1 MDNSLLIAVFVPTT
15 DKAGKDFKGKRGEL
29 ATGYPVEKDLILTAR
44 HILQTGPPYYRDGRY
59 PVRIVWHCS
68 CSNDKADWIAIPD
81 QDIVWP
87 SQKDLD
93 AVLIRCSPPRDGM
106 GWGIVSRD
114 RPLDKMEW
122 ASEGFPAFTR
132 YKKERCTNR
141 FSGKVRS
148 NALNESC
155 VELTVEKAP
164 EVGDDWK
171 GVSGMPVFVGRKI
184 IGVAQSVPP
193 NFNARKLYAT
203 PTWKLLEDE
212 AFRQAIGHGEQAKR
226 IEEIKDKAIELL
238 ERSPDAVTALA
249 KQIKIDKE
257 LVGLSND
264 QRTEK
269 LINHFMDK
277 DVRTVMIGMR
287 GAHQSLCQKNDGNA
301 DQNAKAASILVNAV
315 QLIVPVIY
323 DYGVVK
329 WTDHQRGSGSVAL
342 VRLPAG
348 TKTLAEI
355 IMAGVDG
362 RETQFRYREGETDY
376 PEGKFSLPQMPEC
389 GIDPEGAKTREALH
403 DHLDKKFYL
412 QEPESFR
419 RAVDDYLLAIF
430 SRPRR
435 GAPERNPQ
443 ERKKLAANLIESK
456 SSDQKTTFY
465 MLFYLP
471 QDDKEQNAMRTLVQ
485 SLKDDYPAIM
495 FLDLDPTVE
504 QECQDQRLLFP
515 FCQMLPIKSST
526 TQEKPSSMRFKVAL
540 SFPGEYRGFVEQVA
554 GRLADTVGHNRVLY
568 DSYYVAEFARPDLDT

>member
-1 MDNSLLIAVFVPTT
+1 MS
-15 DKAGKDFKGKRGEL
+15 
-29 ATGYPVEKDLILTAR
+29 
-44 HILQTGPPYYRDGRY
+44 
-59 PVRIVWHCS
+59 IVC
-68 CSNDKADWIAIPD
+68 
-81 QDIVWP
+81 P

-93 AVLIRCSPPRDGM
+93 AALIRCSPPRDGM
-106 GWGIVSRD
+106 VWGIVSRD

-132 YKKERCTNR
+132 YKKECCTNR

-148 NALNESC
+148 KALNESC
-155 VELTVEKAP
+155 VELAVEKAP

-171 GVSGMPVFVGRKI
+171 GVSGMLVFVGRKI
-184 IGVAQSVPP
+184 IGVVQSVPP

-203 PTWKLLEDE
+203 PTWKLFEDE

-226 IEEIKDKAIELL
+226 IEEIKDKVIELL
-238 ERSPDAVTALA
+238 GRSPDAVTALA

-257 LVGLSND
+257 LVGLPSD
-264 QRTEK
+264 QQTEQ
-269 LINHFMDK
+269 LINRLIDKK
-277 DVRTVMIGMR
+277 DVRTATMDLR
-287 GAHQSLCQKNDGNA
+287 RAHQSLCQKNDGNA
-301 DQNAKAASILVNAV
+301 EQNAKAASILVNAV

-329 WTDHQRGSGSVAL
+329 WTDRQRASGSVAL
-342 VRLPAG
+342 VPLPVG

-435 GAPERNPQ
+435 GASERNLQ
-443 ERKKLAANLIESK
+443 ERKKLAANLLASESR
-456 SSDQKTTFY
+456 DQNRTFY

-471 QDDKEQNAMRTLVQ
+471 QDDKEQKPMRTFGLIPQ
-485 SLKDDYPAIM
+485 
-495 FLDLDPTVE
+495 
-504 QECQDQRLLFP
+504 
-515 FCQMLPIKSST
+515 
-526 TQEKPSSMRFKVAL
+526 
-540 SFPGEYRGFVEQVA
+540 
-554 GRLADTVGHNRVLY
+554 GRLPGH
-568 DSYYVAEFARPDLDT
+568 YVSRSGPHS